1 MIKILIYN
9 AVRTILWIWILFIV
23 IPIILNPSI
32 FYHSICNIFK
42 RHDFWFYREV
52 FLMFLPISISAYF
65 FILKQKGPVDFYFC
79 HFAITMLTVFL
90 FNVIMFKLGGKGA
103 DKPDRY
109 FNELYYKVPI
119 FELLILIMF
128 NLKKH

>member
-1 MIKILIYN
+1 M
-9 AVRTILWIWILFIV
+9 WIWILFIV

-52 FLMFLPISISAYF
+52 FLMFLPISISAYLL
-65 FILKQKGPVDFYFC
+65 ILKQKNPIGFYIC

-90 FNVIMFKLGGKGA
+90 FNVIMLKLGEKGA
-103 DKPDRY
+103 DRPDPY
-109 FNELYYKVPI
+109 FNDLYYKVPV
-119 FELLILIMF
+119 FELLILIICNF
-128 NLKKH
+128 KKITKFIKKVQ